1 MKGCCCC
8 FRKLPVEHF
17 NQREFFLL
25 YPARKQCSFSVF
37 FTPCVAWAC
46 SVAQRILASAARHFS
61 PNIFS
66 PARAAHSSR
75 SVNWA
80 ICKLDFFFSTDAE
93 SLHYSSSQSSRISL
107 IWQFHPCRSN
117 PKRGRKKQH
126 AGFALER
133 MRRRDVRCEVKAQ
146 QLRFLDLIFGMFLAF
161 TSGAVIPCVIFKSVV
176 L

>member
-17 NQREFFLL
+17 NQRWVLSFVPSEKTMLFFCVFHTVCCVGMFGGTENIGLGCSAFFSEHIQ
-25 YPARKQCSFSVF
+25 PRKSGSF
-37 FTPCVAWAC
+37 
-46 SVAQRILASAARHFS
+46 LALRQLSDLQVR
-61 PNIFS
+61 
-66 PARAAHSSR
+66 
-75 SVNWA
+75 
-80 ICKLDFFFSTDAE
+80 FFFSTDAE

-133 MRRRDVRCEVKAQ
+133 IWRRDVRCEVKAQ

-161 TSGAVIPCVIFKSVV
+161 TNGAVIPCVIFKSIV